1 MGKTNNQTQIAEIEC
16 DTVKNHE
23 AKTQVIK
30 AWETVKGN
38 ELVGERWLSHGSLS
52 FSSEALS
59 TEQRVGK
66 QLLPYDSMG

>member
-30 AWETVKGN
+30 AWETVSGS
-38 ELVGERWLSHGSLS
+38 ELVWERWLSLWLS
-52 FSSEALS
+52 FLLFRSLAYGAEG
-59 TEQRVGK
+59 GK
-66 QLLPYDSMG
+66 AAASL

>member
-30 AWETVKGN
+30 AWETVSGN
-38 ELVGERWLSHGSLS
+38 ELVWETWLSLWLS
-52 FSSEALS
+52 FLLFRGLEYRA
-59 TEQRVGK
+59 EGGK
-66 QLLPYDSMG
+66 AAASL